1 MVRLVSGTNSVGPDS
16 CGNVGADH
24 DNTVPSPND
33 PMVANSVADYLL
45 IICSIAFLNF

>member
-1 MVRLVSGTNSVGPDS
+1 MVRLVSGNNFVGADN

-33 PMVANSVADYLL
+33 PIVANSVADYLL
-45 IICSIAFLNF
+45 ITCSIVFLKF